1 MSSFEP
7 QNHSM
12 SPCSSFQENKRQNHL
27 DVLTEDSFRKEE
39 EDSNDITT
47 LFAMELSNSQVVHL
61 SWTFIRYIFLAYIT
75 RSKATLSDTL
85 IAGLITLLHIFHLMK
100 ACIATAAH
108 LTRGKFICL
117 FMPCELKVLWSIF
130 HKTLNL
136 D

>member
-1 MSSFEP
+1 MSSFES

-61 SWTFIRYIFLAYIT
+61 S
-75 RSKATLSDTL
+75 
-85 IAGLITLLHIFHLMK
+85 
-100 ACIATAAH
+100 
-108 LTRGKFICL
+108 
-117 FMPCELKVLWSIF
+117 
-130 HKTLNL
+130 
-136 D
+136 